1 MRLRRFSALA
11 LLTAALAVPA
21 CDRDNDDDEGGP
33 PTGAD
38 CPPRSTLTWRS
49 FGEAFVETYCTRCH
63 ASSRAGAQRHGA
75 PRGYDFDTV
84 AGVRK
89 HLDDIDRMAAAGPDA
104 TNAIMPP
111 NGPRPSV
118 AERRKLGEWLACGAR

>member
-1 MRLRRFSALA
+1 VRLRRFSALA

-38 CPPRSTLTWRS
+38 CPPRS
-49 FGEAFVETYCTRCH
+49 TRCH